1 MPLASLNSNQNSQ
14 MGSGLPIAAPVLE
27 YICLFTHDLKRKQ
40 KRWQDGRL
48 KFHTF
53 NKRIMIYDERGN
65 FIGDMH
71 WREDF
76 DFGEGEEFNLER
88 GAVIVQV
95 AECIGSKDQDLTE
108 LLDKRA
114 KDVEQRHA
122 RSAANTGNQPH
133 PPTRPSVQH
142 PQAQY
147 RQRHL
152 SDVFTT
158 PRGPQGRAVIPTTSP
173 YEDRVMAQQSSSPH
187 DETQRPTKRRRRE
200 ISPPSKSGYAQNLF
214 GATLNLSSWSASAPV
229 RSQPASTPRSVAP
242 SVEAPPRSVV
252 PSKGVNSSRPKPSAV
267 VDLTNDDAVPAR
279 NVTASITCESEIPAT
294 SNTRALAK
302 QAPLGQR
309 PFKRP
314 STPVRRDV
322 SVERGVERDVEITE
336 KPGEVLGP
344 SSHQSESRLEA
355 PKQINSRKG
364 NRKSQD
370 GIQEAAT
377 HRLDDRPD
385 KGAMPQPVRLRAQ
398 ATAKRKAPGI
408 HEHFSENESTS
419 LIPAASV
426 PERTLVP
433 GDEAED
439 PEEPKTK
446 LRIKTRE
453 KRGLMVV
460 ARKAT
465 TKTKKWQLS
474 SHANG
479 SNPSTSDGQVITDAL
494 PSELTPTT
502 IPVLP
507 IESSPGN
514 SAHDGYT
521 EAAPKVDVRADRV
534 QDYKR
539 PEEMAEDLVQP
550 EISDEERRQSSG
562 HSLQPARTLRTRKAR
577 RSPDRQDD
585 VEEVH
590 VNPGPRLASLGRRT
604 VKSKEIIGS
613 FNTRPPCKYL
623 ETSAATAAPQ
633 REAPATTNS
642 HSEANS
648 SVSKTPDGIGQAEAI
663 RLTRTTRLENPATR
677 GRKAAQKSDAMG
689 AVPEPVLA
697 ANLDAAL
704 NRNLGRVGNKSE
716 ARTSAEVGVVAG
728 EPKKKLPGF
737 QRANGGPWSKEAH
750 DLLGCT
756 RPG

>member
-1 MPLASLNSNQNSQ
+1 

-27 YICLFTHDLKRKQ
+27 HLCLFTHDLKRKQ

-53 NKRIMIYDERGN
+53 NKRIMVYDERGN

-95 AECIGSKDQDLTE
+95 AECIGSKEQDLTE

-114 KDVEQRHA
+114 KEVEQRHA
-122 RSAANTGNQPH
+122 RSAANTTNQPH

-173 YEDRVMAQQSSSPH
+173 YEDRVMAQQSSSPQ
-187 DETQRPTKRRRRE
+187 DEVQRPTKRRRRE
-200 ISPPSKSGYAQNLF
+200 VSPPSKSGYAQNLF

-229 RSQPASTPRSVAP
+229 RSQPAPTPRSIAP
-242 SVEAPPRSVV
+242 SVEAPSRSVI
-252 PSKGVNSSRPKPSAV
+252 PSKSINSSRPKPSTV
-267 VDLTNDDAVPAR
+267 VDLTNDAAVPAR

-294 SNTRALAK
+294 SNTSVVAKEAL
-302 QAPLGQR
+302 LGHR

-314 STPVRRDV
+314 STNVRRDI
-322 SVERGVERDVEITE
+322 SVERDMENIENPR
-336 KPGEVLGP
+336 EVLSP
-344 SSHQSESRLEA
+344 RSRQSESRFEVQ
-355 PKQINSRKG
+355 KQTNPRKG
-364 NRKSQD
+364 SRKSQD
-370 GIQEAAT
+370 GIQKAST
-377 HRLDDRPD
+377 HGIDDRPD
-385 KGAMPQPVRLRAQ
+385 RGVIPEPAQLRAP
-398 ATAKRKAPGI
+398 ATARREAPGI
-408 HEHFSENESTS
+408 YEHLPENGSTS
-419 LIPAASV
+419 SIPAASV
-426 PERTLVP
+426 PERTLVLD
-433 GDEAED
+433 DEAAN

-460 ARKAT
+460 AKKAT
-465 TKTKKWQLS
+465 TKTKRRQLS
-474 SHANG
+474 PAANRP
-479 SNPSTSDGQVITDAL
+479 NPSTSDGQTITDVTLSEPSPTTTPAL
-494 PSELTPTT
+494 PD
-502 IPVLP
+502 
-507 IESSPGN
+507 ESSLGHPT
-514 SAHDGYT
+514 HDSYI
-521 EAAPKVDVRADRV
+521 EAVPKANAKAGKAKDHKQPDEVA
-534 QDYKR
+534 KGL
-539 PEEMAEDLVQP
+539 AQP
-550 EISDEERRQSSG
+550 EISDDEGRTSAER
-562 HSLQPARTLRTRKAR
+562 SLQPARTLRTRRAR
-577 RSPDRQDD
+577 RSPDREDD
-585 VEEVH
+585 VEQVRI
-590 VNPGPRLASLGRRT
+590 NPGPRLASLGRRT

-613 FNTRPPCKYL
+613 FNTRPPRIAL
-623 ETSAATAAPQ
+623 GTSAATAAPR
-633 REAPATTNS
+633 REAPATTES

-648 SVSKTPDGIGQAEAI
+648 SFSKTSDGVRQAEA
-663 RLTRTTRLENPATR
+663 TRPTKTTRLENPATR

-689 AVPEPVLA
+689 AVPEPVLP

-704 NRNLGRVGNKSE
+704 GRNLSGASSRSE
-716 ARTSAEVGVVAG
+716 ARTGAEIGMVAS
-728 EPKKKLPGF
+728 EPKKQLPGF

-750 DLLGCT
+750 DLMGCT

>member
-1 MPLASLNSNQNSQ
+1 MSLASRNNNQNSQ

-27 YICLFTHDLKRKQ
+27 HLCLFTHDLKRKQ

-53 NKRIMIYDERGN
+53 NKRIMVYDERGN

-114 KDVEQRHA
+114 KEVEQRHA
-122 RSAANTGNQPH
+122 RSAANTANQPH
-133 PPTRPSVQH
+133 LATRPSVQH

-173 YEDRVMAQQSSSPH
+173 YEDRVMAQQSSSPQ
-187 DETQRPTKRRRRE
+187 DEAQRPTKRRRRE
-200 ISPPSKSGYAQNLF
+200 VSPPSKSGYAQNLF

-229 RSQPASTPRSVAP
+229 RSQPTPTPKSVAP
-242 SVEAPPRSVV
+242 SVEAPPRTVIPGKS
-252 PSKGVNSSRPKPSAV
+252 VNSSRPKPSAV
-267 VDLTNDDAVPAR
+267 VDLTDDAGVPAR
-279 NVTASITCESEIPAT
+279 NVTASITCESEVPAT
-294 SNTRALAK
+294 SNTSALAK
-302 QAPLGQR
+302 EASLGQS

-314 STPVRRDV
+314 STHVRREI
-322 SVERGVERDVEITE
+322 SVERNVGIIE
-336 KPGEVLGP
+336 KPRELLIP
-344 SSHQSESRLEA
+344 RSHQSECRVEA
-355 PKQINSRKG
+355 PEQAEPRKDT
-364 NRKSQD
+364 RKPRD
-370 GIQEAAT
+370 GIQKAAT
-377 HRLDDRPD
+377 REIDDWPHN
-385 KGAMPQPVRLRAQ
+385 GAMPEPARLRAP

-408 HEHFSENESTS
+408 HKHLAENGSTS
-419 LIPAASV
+419 SIPAASV
-426 PERTLVP
+426 PERPSVP
-433 GDEAED
+433 NDEPTD
-439 PEEPKTK
+439 PEEPTTK

-460 ARKAT
+460 AKKAT
-465 TKTKKWQLS
+465 TKSKRRQLS
-474 SHANG
+474 SPTAGPNL
-479 SNPSTSDGQVITDAL
+479 STSDRQVITDVTPWE
-494 PSELTPTT
+494 PSPTT
-502 IPVLP
+502 TPVLHV
-507 IESSPGN
+507 ESSPGHPTFG
-514 SAHDGYT
+514 SYT
-521 EAAPKVDVRADRV
+521 EAAPKAEVRAGRAKNHKQPD
-534 QDYKR
+534 
-539 PEEMAEDLVQP
+539 EMAKGLAQP
-550 EISDEERRQSSG
+550 EGPDEEGCQSFE

-590 VNPGPRLASLGRRT
+590 INPGPRLASLGRRT

-613 FNTRPPCKYL
+613 FNTRPPRISL
-623 ETSAATAAPQ
+623 ETSTAAA
-633 REAPATTNS
+633 APERGAPTTTES
-642 HSEANS
+642 HSESNPLFPNTS
-648 SVSKTPDGIGQAEAI
+648 DGFPQAEA
-663 RLTRTTRLENPATR
+663 TRPTKTTRLENPATR

-689 AVPEPVLA
+689 TVSEPVLP

-704 NRNLGRVGNKSE
+704 SRNLGRASNRSE
-716 ARTSAEVGVVAG
+716 ARTDAEIDMVAS

-750 DLLGCT
+750 DLMGCT
-756 RPG
+756 RPGR

>member
-1 MPLASLNSNQNSQ
+1 MPLASRNSNQNSQ
-14 MGSGLPIAAPVLE
+14 MGSVLPIAAPVLE

-53 NKRIMIYDERGN
+53 NKRIMAYDERGN

-114 KDVEQRHA
+114 KEVEQRHA
-122 RSAANTGNQPH
+122 RSAANTTNQPH

-173 YEDRVMAQQSSSPH
+173 YEDRVMAQQSSSPQ
-187 DETQRPTKRRRRE
+187 DETQRPIKRRRRE
-200 ISPPSKSGYAQNLF
+200 VSPPSKSGYAQNLF

-229 RSQPASTPRSVAP
+229 RSQPAPTPRSVAP
-242 SVEAPPRSVV
+242 SVEAPPRSVI

-267 VDLTNDDAVPAR
+267 VDLTDNNAVPAS
-279 NVTASITCESEIPAT
+279 NVAASITCESEIPAT
-294 SNTRALAK
+294 SNTSALARE
-302 QAPLGQR
+302 APLGQR

-314 STPVRRDV
+314 STPVCRDV
-322 SVERGVERDVEITE
+322 SVERDVERDVEIIE
-336 KPGEVLGP
+336 NPRKVLGP

-355 PKQINSRKG
+355 PKQTNSRKG

-370 GIQEAAT
+370 GKEEAAT
-377 HRLDDRPD
+377 HRLEDRPD
-385 KGAMPQPVRLRAQ
+385 KGAMPPPVRLRAP

-408 HEHFSENESTS
+408 HEHPLENESTS

-426 PERTLVP
+426 PERTLVS
-433 GDEAED
+433 GDEAENA
-439 PEEPKTK
+439 EEPKTK

-460 ARKAT
+460 AKKAT
-465 TKTKKWQLS
+465 TKTKKRQLD

-479 SNPSTSDGQVITDAL
+479 PNPSTSDEQAITDATL
-494 PSELTPTT
+494 SEPSPTT

-514 SAHDGYT
+514 PAHGSYT
-521 EAAPKVDVRADRV
+521 EAAPKVDVRAGRV
-534 QDYKR
+534 QDHKQ
-539 PEEMAEDLVQP
+539 PDEMAEDLVQP
-550 EISDEERRQSSG
+550 EISDEESRSLSG

-590 VNPGPRLASLGRRT
+590 VNTGPRLASLGRRT

-613 FNTRPPCKYL
+613 FNTRPPRRSL
-623 ETSAATAAPQ
+623 ETSTATAAPQ
-633 REAPATTNS
+633 KEASATTES

-648 SVSKTPDGIGQAEAI
+648 SISKTPGGVRQAEAT

-689 AVPEPVLA
+689 AVPEPVSA

-704 NRNLGRVGNKSE
+704 DRNLGRVSNRLE
-716 ARTSAEVGVVAG
+716 ARAGAEVGVVAG

-756 RPG
+756 RPR